1 MEATGDKNF
10 EDALAQMVAPAETEE
25 KPNQPEAAIEAADD
39 QPTPEV
45 AEESEAEE
53 IADEIDDVELSSDD
67 DDVEID
73 DNDLEVDLP
82 EEDVRDTLYTVKVDG
97 KDEQWTL
104 EQLKQDASGRA
115 AINKRFQEAAEARKQ
130 IEAEANKLK
139 QAQQQVI
146 AMYQQAQQ
154 GNIAPP
160 VEPTKELFEK
170 DPIGYMEAKIAYDEQ
185 AKAYGQQ
192 QQQLQHMH
200 AQQDQQNAYQREAHL
215 AEQAEHLKRHLPEL
229 VDPEKGEALRNN
241 LIKTGQ
247 YYGWSADE
255 MAGVA
260 DHRYVRAL
268 NDARKYRELV
278 ANKKAKNKPASNNR
292 GPVVKSGAKRR
303 EGGNSANAKKLQQK
317 LRKSGSVEDALS
329 LMLKP

>member
-1 MEATGDKNF
+1 METTADKNF
-10 EDALAQMVAPAETEE
+10 EAALEQMVAPAETQE
-25 KPNQPEAAIEAADD
+25 KTNQPEAAIEAADD
-39 QPTPEV
+39 QPTPEMV
-45 AEESEAEE
+45 EESYAGE
-53 IADEIDDVELSSDD
+53 IVDEDDVELSGDD

-73 DNDLEVDLP
+73 YNDLEVDLP
-82 EEDVRDTLYTVKVDG
+82 VEDDRDTLYTVKVDG
-97 KDEQWTL
+97 KEEQWTL

-115 AINKRFQEAAEARKQ
+115 AINKRFQNLAEARKR
-130 IEAEANKLK
+130 IEADANKLK

-160 VEPTKELFEK
+160 SEPTKELFEK

-192 QQQLQHMH
+192 QQQLQYMR
-200 AQQDQQNAYQREAHL
+200 AQQDYSDAQFREQHL

-247 YYGWSADE
+247 YYGWTADE

-278 ANKKAKNKPASNNR
+278 ANKKAKNKPASGNR

-303 EGGNSANAKKLQQK
+303 EGGNSATAKKLQQK

>member
-1 MEATGDKNF
+1 METTADKNF
-10 EDALAQMVAPAETEE
+10 EAALEQMVAPAETQE
-25 KPNQPEAAIEAADD
+25 KTNQPEAAIEAADGH
-39 QPTPEV
+39 PTPEMV
-45 AEESEAEE
+45 EESYAGE
-53 IADEIDDVELSSDD
+53 IVDEDDVELSGDD

-73 DNDLEVDLP
+73 YNDLEVDLP
-82 EEDVRDTLYTVKVDG
+82 VEDDRDTLYTVKVDG
-97 KDEQWTL
+97 KEEQWTL

-115 AINKRFQEAAEARKQ
+115 AINKRFQNLAEARKR
-130 IEAEANKLK
+130 IEADANKLK

-160 VEPTKELFEK
+160 SEPTKELFEK

-192 QQQLQHMH
+192 QQQLQYMR
-200 AQQDQQNAYQREAHL
+200 AQQDYSDAQFREQHL

-247 YYGWSADE
+247 YYGWTADE

-278 ANKKAKNKPASNNR
+278 ANKKAKNKPASGNR

-303 EGGNSANAKKLQQK
+303 DGGNSATAKKLQQK